1 MRPPRRGRV
10 ARTPTSDSTVGT
22 GRFSFASLRVPIVA
36 APMAGGPSTP
46 ELVIAVTGAG
56 GFGYLASG
64 NLTPD
69 RMISDIERTA
79 AVGAFGVNVFVP
91 ADVSPAVGAVERY
104 RSTLLPEASR
114 YGVELPIPPVGDT
127 DFYAEKVAWLVEHP
141 VAVVSF
147 TFGLPSTALVEQL
160 HEGGTHV
167 AVTVTDA
174 AEARAAASID
184 ADSLVVQG
192 TIAGGHRGTHS
203 VLTAPNDT
211 GLVNLLQE
219 VRAVTDLPIVAAGGA
234 SGPRIARE
242 YLDVAIAVQAG
253 TAFLLADEASTSS
266 VQRQAM
272 SSGRFAETAVTRAF
286 TGRFARGLR
295 NRFIDEHTADAP
307 PGYPDVNLLTRP
319 IRQAAAAAGDP
330 DAVSLWAGTGFAL
343 AEAKP
348 AAEIVR
354 DLDPS

>member
-1 MRPPRRGRV
+1 M
-10 ARTPTSDSTVGT
+10 VGT

-46 ELVIAVTGAG
+46 ELVAAVTEAG
-56 GFGYLASG
+56 GFGYLSSG
-64 NLTPD
+64 NLTPE
-69 RMISDIERTA
+69 RMIGDVERTR
-79 AVGAFGVNVFVP
+79 GAGTFGVNVFVP
-91 ADVSPAVGAVERY
+91 ADLPPATGAVERY
-104 RSTLLPEASR
+104 RSLLLAEATR
-114 YGVELPIPPVGDT
+114 YGVELAMPPAGDT
-127 DFYAEKVAWLVEHP
+127 DFYAQKVAWLVEHP

-167 AVTVTDA
+167 AATVTDA
-174 AEARAAASID
+174 AEARAAASIG

-192 TIAGGHRGTHS
+192 TIAGGHRGNHS
-203 VLTAPNDT
+203 VFATPNETRLED
-211 GLVNLLQE
+211 LLYQ

-234 SGPRIARE
+234 SGARIVRE

-253 TAFLLADEASTSS
+253 TAFLLADEAGTSL

-272 SSGRFAETAVTRAF
+272 VSGQFTETTVTRAF

-307 PGYPDVNLLTRP
+307 PGYPEINLLTRP

-330 DAVSLWAGTGFAL
+330 SAMSLWAGTGFAL

-354 DLDPS
+354 SLDPS